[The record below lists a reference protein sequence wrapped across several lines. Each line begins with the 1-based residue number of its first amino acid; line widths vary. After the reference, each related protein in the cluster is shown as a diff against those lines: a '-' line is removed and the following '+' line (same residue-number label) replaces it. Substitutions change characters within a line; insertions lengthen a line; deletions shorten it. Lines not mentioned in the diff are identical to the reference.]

1 MTTSNHAST
10 LSSASAGTAA
20 TTELDPQQIA
30 MLRGLRKGS
39 LLPVLLRTYR
49 DQLPPQLSS
58 MATAATAGDLATLG
72 AVAHSLKSASYSIGA
87 NRMGD
92 LCTAIEAGARQG
104 DPAAGPR
111 QCAALSDAWARLRP
125 ELEGY
130 LVS

>member
-1 MTTSNHAST
+1 MTTSNHALT
-10 LSSASAGTAA
+10 PSSATAETPS

-39 LLPVLLRTYR
+39 LLPRLLRTYR
-49 DQLPPQLSS
+49 DQLPPQLAS
-58 MATAATAGDLATLG
+58 MAAAAATGDLVTLG

-87 NRMGD
+87 TRMGD

-104 DPAAGPR
+104 DDAAGPQ